1 MSGMLLH
8 PLRDRGRGGAEN
20 QEGRKESILVLE
32 SRGRGGER
40 GEGMQKKGMRKEE
53 RGEADDSR
61 SLLLY
66 DIADFS
72 PPKIGC
78 KQS

>member
-1 MSGMLLH
+1 MSAMLLH

-32 SRGRGGER
+32 SRGRRGER
-40 GEGMQKKGMRKEE
+40 GKGMQKRDEKRGE
-53 RGEADDSR
+53 GEADDAR

>member
-1 MSGMLLH
+1 M
-8 PLRDRGRGGAEN
+8 
-20 QEGRKESILVLE
+20 QK
-32 SRGRGGER
+32 R
-40 GEGMQKKGMRKEE
+40 GEKRGE
-53 RGEADDSR
+53 GEADDSR